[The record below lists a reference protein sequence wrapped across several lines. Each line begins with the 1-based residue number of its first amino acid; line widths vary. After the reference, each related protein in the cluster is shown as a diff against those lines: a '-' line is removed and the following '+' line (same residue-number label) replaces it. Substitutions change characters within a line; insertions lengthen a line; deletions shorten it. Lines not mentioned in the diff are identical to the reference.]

1 MSASDNPP
9 DIAAGILDRAVAR
22 GRAEKVPYAGL
33 VTPAEAW
40 QLHEAGAAAIV
51 DVRTRPEWEYVGRVP
66 DSTLI
71 EWRRYGE
78 SERNL
83 NFLADLDSRFGR
95 ETTLLFICRSGVRSH
110 HAAVLAAAAGFRQA
124 FNILE
129 GFEGDCDSR
138 RQRGHVGG
146 WRKAGLPWIQD

>member
-1 MSASDNPP
+1 VSTREQSADLP
-9 DIAAGILDRAVAR
+9 DDILERAAAR
-22 GRAEKVPYAGL
+22 GKAEGVAYAGL

-40 QLHEAGAAAIV
+40 ALQQSRAAAIV

-66 DSTLI
+66 DSVLI

-78 SERNL
+78 SAPNAS
-83 NFLADLDSRFGR
+83 FLAQLAGHFDR
-95 ETTLLFICRSGVRSH
+95 EATLLFLCRSAVRSH
-110 HAAVLAAAAGFRQA
+110 HAAACAAAAGYRHA
-124 FNILE
+124 FNVLE
-129 GFEGDCDSR
+129 GFEGDSDDN